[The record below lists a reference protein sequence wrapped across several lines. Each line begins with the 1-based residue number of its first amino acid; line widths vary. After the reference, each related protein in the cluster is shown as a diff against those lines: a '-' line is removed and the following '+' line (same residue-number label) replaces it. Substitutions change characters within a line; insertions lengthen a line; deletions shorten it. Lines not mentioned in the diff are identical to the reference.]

1 VLEGVGDE
9 EKFLVSLAWYG
20 SRVYFRV
27 GCWRHNRKVFAVSG
41 GHGMNFWWF
50 VFSLCAFAVAMR
62 IVGAALETWKEV
74 TKLNTEAARKSAK
87 EEEGRF
93 Y

>member
-1 VLEGVGDE
+1 
-9 EKFLVSLAWYG
+9 
-20 SRVYFRV
+20 
-27 GCWRHNRKVFAVSG
+27 
-41 GHGMNFWWF
+41 MNFWWF